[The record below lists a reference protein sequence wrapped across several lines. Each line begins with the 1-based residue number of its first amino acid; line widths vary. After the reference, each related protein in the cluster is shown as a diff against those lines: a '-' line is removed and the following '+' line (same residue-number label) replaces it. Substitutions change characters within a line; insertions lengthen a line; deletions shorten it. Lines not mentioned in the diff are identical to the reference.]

1 MKLSCLQENLN
12 RGLNIVGR
20 AVATRTTLPITN
32 NVLIATDKSRLK
44 LVATNLEM
52 AISCWIGAKV
62 EEEGTIT
69 VPARLLIE
77 FINSLPSEK
86 VDISLSP
93 KTKTL
98 ELKCA
103 RFEARISGVDAKDFP
118 PIPKVDEGITT
129 KVEVEALRQGIS
141 QVVFAAAIEESRPV
155 LTGVDTEFDGDLL
168 TLAAADGFRLAVY
181 KLPIATPVSQKTEV
195 IIPAR
200 TLAELNRLIAEQE
213 EAVKITVNPNKSQ
226 VLFHLKNIELVSQL
240 VQGTFPQYSQLI
252 PQSYKTKVIVNV
264 AEFLRATKTAAIFA
278 RDGSG
283 IVRLVIAPG
292 AKTTPGKITISAR
305 SEEIGDDVGEID
317 ATVEGEESKIAFN
330 GKYLTEV
337 LSVLN
342 EAQVAL
348 ETTNPSS
355 PGVIRPVGVD
365 NYLHVIMPC
374 LSSGEVILRRE
385 NMEPYPQH
393 CLICGREITAGIDS
407 HVRYK
412 HKIDYDTYCKYF
424 YDCAGSYGIYT
435 NKQGMMTWR

>member
-12 RGLNIVGR
+12 RGLSIVGR

-32 NVLIATDKSRLK
+32 NVLLTVDQSRLK

-62 EEEGTIT
+62 EEEGAIT
-69 VPARLLIE
+69 VPARLLAE
-77 FINSLPSEK
+77 FVSSLPSDK

-93 KTKTL
+93 RTKTL
-98 ELKCA
+98 GLKCA

-118 PIPKVDEGITT
+118 PIPRIEDGITT

-141 QVVFAAAIEESRPV
+141 QVVFAAASEESRPV
-155 LTGVDTEFDGDLL
+155 LTGVDAEFDGDLL

-181 KLPIATPVSQKTEV
+181 KLPLISPVSQKTEV

-200 TLAELNRLIAEQE
+200 TLAELNRLMADQE
-213 EAVKITVNPNKSQ
+213 EAIEIAVNPNKSQ
-226 VLFHLKNIELVSQL
+226 ALFRLKNTELVSQL
-240 VQGTFPQYSQLI
+240 VQGTFPQYGQLI
-252 PQSYKTKVIVNV
+252 PQSYNTRVVVDV
-264 AEFLRATKTAAIFA
+264 AQFLRAAKTASIFA
-278 RDGSG
+278 SDGGG

-292 AKTTPGKITISAR
+292 GKLTPGKVTISAR

-317 ATVEGEESKIAFN
+317 AVVEGEEAKIAFN
-330 GKYLTEV
+330 GKYLIDV
-337 LSVLN
+337 LGVLR

-365 NYLHVIMPC
+365 NYIHVVMPMF
-374 LSSGEVILRRE
+374 V
-385 NMEPYPQH
+385 Q
-393 CLICGREITAGIDS
+393 
-407 HVRYK
+407 
-412 HKIDYDTYCKYF
+412 
-424 YDCAGSYGIYT
+424 
-435 NKQGMMTWR
+435 W

>member
-1 MKLSCLQENLN
+1 MRLSCLQENLN
-12 RGLNIVGR
+12 RGLGVVGR

-32 NVLIATDKSRLK
+32 NVLLAIDQSRLK

-62 EEEGTIT
+62 EEEGAIT

-77 FINSLPSEK
+77 FISSLPSEK

-93 KTKTL
+93 KSNTL
-98 ELKCA
+98 GLKCA

-118 PIPKVDEGITT
+118 PIPKIDEGIST

-141 QVVFAAAIEESRPV
+141 QVVFAAATEESRPV
-155 LTGVDTEFDGDLL
+155 LTGVDAVFDGDLL

-181 KLPIATPVSQKTEV
+181 KLPLAVPVSQKTEV

-200 TLAELNRLIAEQE
+200 TLGELNRLMADQE
-213 EAVKITVNPNKSQ
+213 EAVEILVNPDKSQ
-226 VLFHLKNIELVSQL
+226 ALFRLKNVELVSQL
-240 VQGTFPQYSQLI
+240 VQGTFPNYGQLI
-252 PQSYKTKVIVNV
+252 PQSYNTRAVVSV
-264 AEFLRATKTAAIFA
+264 AEFERATKTASIFA

-292 AKTTPGKITISAR
+292 GELTPGKMTISAR

-317 ATVEGEESKIAFN
+317 ATVDGEESKIAFN
-330 GKYLTEV
+330 GKYLTDV
-337 LSVLN
+337 LGMLRES
-342 EAQVAL
+342 QVAV

-365 NYLHVIMPC
+365 NYIHVVMPMF
-374 LSSGEVILRRE
+374 V
-385 NMEPYPQH
+385 Q
-393 CLICGREITAGIDS
+393 
-407 HVRYK
+407 
-412 HKIDYDTYCKYF
+412 
-424 YDCAGSYGIYT
+424 
-435 NKQGMMTWR
+435 W